1 MLIKAGDP
9 LRKLHTYAAVAEQAG
24 IAATPLTQKR
34 KHREIEEPAQETS
47 EMTDKYSGGM
57 LKQNKKD
64 ISKQLKTMLNDAG
77 GKKFSGW
84 PGKHAV
90 SSFFSPSKPSISRP
104 PDASCEPSGRGVKHQ
119 EDDTDAVDSP
129 VDSNEER
136 GEPAAKRPK
145 RAVANKR
152 AKRPH
157 KNQRHVMTTYILHPF
172 VKAFNFFVKA
182 YNTSPLLPNI
192 KHVLDYLIH
201 APATDPT
208 GFNLDQTIQFK

>member
-1 MLIKAGDP
+1 MSVFQELTGDAP
-9 LRKLHTYAAVAEQAG
+9 VAEQAG

-77 GKKFSGW
+77 GKNLVAGLGSMPF
-84 PGKHAV
+84 V
-90 SSFFSPSKPSISRP
+90 SSARLTFSPSKPSISRP

-152 AKRPH
+152 AKRSQ
-157 KNQRHVMTTYILHPF
+157 KKSTACDDESEEEAVE
-172 VKAFNFFVKA
+172 
-182 YNTSPLLPNI
+182 SSGSEE
-192 KHVLDYLIH
+192 D
-201 APATDPT
+201 DE
-208 GFNLDQTIQFK
+208 

>member
-1 MLIKAGDP
+1 MSVFQELTGDAP
-9 LRKLHTYAAVAEQAG
+9 VAEQAG

-77 GKKFSGW
+77 GKNLVAGLGSMPF
-84 PGKHAV
+84 
-90 SSFFSPSKPSISRP
+90 PSISRP

-152 AKRPH
+152 AKRSQ
-157 KNQRHVMTTYILHPF
+157 KKSTACDDESEEEAVE
-172 VKAFNFFVKA
+172 
-182 YNTSPLLPNI
+182 SSGSEE
-192 KHVLDYLIH
+192 D
-201 APATDPT
+201 DE
-208 GFNLDQTIQFK
+208 